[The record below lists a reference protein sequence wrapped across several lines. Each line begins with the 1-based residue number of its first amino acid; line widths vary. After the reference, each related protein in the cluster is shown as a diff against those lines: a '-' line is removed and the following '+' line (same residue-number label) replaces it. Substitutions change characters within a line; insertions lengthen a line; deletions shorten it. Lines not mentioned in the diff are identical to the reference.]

1 MSSKKGNGVL
11 CIIVLT
17 VFLYILISTI
27 APEQTSKFSFGGRKD
42 PPKAPPPKGPP
53 PKAPPPKGPP
63 PKAPPPKGPPPP
75 KATTSPPP
83 PSGEVAIVDPVTGE
97 PIDPPEGASPGA
109 KPVAVSYSDGSV
121 RYITKPSTPEPT
133 KANKQWST
141 PAIVATTV
149 GVVVGVPALGYGAY
163 KFTKM
168 RK

>member
-1 MSSKKGNGVL
+1 MSSKKGNGIL

-17 VFLYILISTI
+17 IFLYILISTI

-42 PPKAPPPKGPP
+42 PPKSPPKAPP
-53 PKAPPPKGPP
+53 PKAPPPKAPP
-63 PKAPPPKGPPPP
+63 PKAPI
-75 KATTSPPP
+75 ATTSPPP
-83 PSGEVAIVDPVTGE
+83 PPQPSGEVAIVDPVTGE

-168 RK
+168 GK